1 MFRSSPSEVFS
12 KKDLLHTQS
21 EPTGEQPQRSAISTM
36 LLCNLIKVTN
46 THGRAPENP
55 GRIMLHIMYTIY
67 AYIYIIYDIYI
78 YIYIN
83 LYIVIIYTYILYLL
97 SFLSFMVCISYS
109 MKTILV
115 MVKGN
120 SKSACRKKFQ
130 KFCQFCFPL
139 TLPRPNFFFF
149 SSCKSSGLNF

>member
-12 KKDLLHTQS
+12 KEDPLHTQS

-36 LLCNLIKVTN
+36 LLCNFIKVTN

-139 TLPRPNFFFF
+139 TLPRPNFFS
-149 SSCKSSGLNF
+149 SSCKSFGLNF

>member
-55 GRIMLHIMYTIY
+55 GRIMLHIMYAIY

-78 YIYIN
+78 YIYIYKFIYSDYIYIYIISFIFPEFHG
-83 LYIVIIYTYILYLL
+83 LYIILDENHFGY
-97 SFLSFMVCISYS
+97 
-109 MKTILV
+109 
-115 MVKGN
+115 GE
-120 SKSACRKKFQ
+120 RK
-130 KFCQFCFPL
+130 
-139 TLPRPNFFFF
+139 
-149 SSCKSSGLNF
+149 